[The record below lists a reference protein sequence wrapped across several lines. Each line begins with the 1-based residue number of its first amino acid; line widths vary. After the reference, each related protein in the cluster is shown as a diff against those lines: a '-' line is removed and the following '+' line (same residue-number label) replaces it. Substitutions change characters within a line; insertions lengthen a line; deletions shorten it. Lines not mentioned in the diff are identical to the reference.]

1 MNMHISTAYTPAA
14 ERLVEIAKHARRLL
28 DSLTPAADLILR
40 LWVANAFFQSGLTKI
55 ESFESTIALFT
66 YEYRVPLLSPELAA
80 YAGTFTELF
89 FPALLAVGL
98 TGRLSAFVLFVFN
111 IIAVVSYPGLNEV
124 GLEQHQVWGL
134 MLLLII
140 CRGPGRLSL
149 DHMIARRLGLQG
161 R

>member
-1 MNMHISTAYTPAA
+1 MNMHISTMESPLAG
-14 ERLVEIAKHARRLL
+14 RIFDVAKLGRRLL
-28 DSLTPAADLILR
+28 ESLAPVADLILR

-55 ESFESTIALFT
+55 ESFDSTIALFT
-66 YEYRVPLLSPELAA
+66 YEYQVPVLPPVVAA

-98 TGRLSAFVLFVFN
+98 AGRLNAFVLFVFN
-111 IIAVVSYPGLNEV
+111 IIAVISYPGLNEV

-140 CRGPGRLSL
+140 CRGPGKLSL
-149 DHMIARRLGLQG
+149 DYLIARRFGLQG
-161 R
+161 N

>member
-1 MNMHISTAYTPAA
+1 MNTHISTMHTLVPARA
-14 ERLVEIAKHARRLL
+14 ADLVRLGRRVL
-28 DSLTPAADLILR
+28 DSLAPVADLVLR

-55 ESFESTIALFT
+55 ESFDTTIALFT
-66 YEYRVPLLSPELAA
+66 YEYRVPILSPVLAA

-89 FPALLAVGL
+89 FPVLLAMGL
-98 TGRLSAFVLFVFN
+98 AGRMNAFVLFVFN
-111 IIAVVSYPGLNEV
+111 IVAVLSYPGLNEV

-140 CRGPGRLSL
+140 CRGPGKVSL
-149 DHMIARRLGLQG
+149 DHLIARWLHLQS